1 MSTTQTPATV
11 APSAAADE
19 LAKSVE
25 AIQIVL
31 RTGVLKE
38 IAELPN
44 PAEREYLFRGVADVA
59 DAVAAEARTGRRD
72 TLRAM
77 RDAGMT
83 YDDIADAVGLSKNRI
98 VQITR

>member
-1 MSTTQTPATV
+1 MSTTQTPATL
-11 APSAAADE
+11 APTAAALE
-19 LAKSVE
+19 LSQHIGA
-25 AIQIVL
+25 AQTVL
-31 RTGVLKE
+31 RHTLLEVAQLTD
-38 IAELPN
+38 PV
-44 PAEREYLFRGVADVA
+44 EREYLFRGVADIA
-59 DAVAAEARTGRRD
+59 DAVAGEARTGRRD